1 MGRWE
6 PNARGRLEQ
15 AAAEL
20 FEERGYARTTVEDIA
35 ARAGLTE
42 RTFFRYYADKREVLF
57 SGAGA
62 LQKLIADAIADAPE
76 AAAPLDAVAAGLER
90 VATILEPRREFAKK
104 RQALITAHA
113 DLQERESIKLRSLAS
128 AAADALRKRGVGEPA
143 ATLTSEAGMVILK
156 VAYER
161 WIDDP
166 KLWELSRHVQASLDE
181 LKALTAGRSTAG
193 TSRLAKLT
201 RRQLSKSKRRPARCR
216 LTGRKT
222 PNQA

>member
-1 MGRWE
+1 MPMGRWE

-57 SGAGA
+57 SGTGA
-62 LQKLIADAIADAPE
+62 LQELIADAIADAPE

-90 VATILEPRREFAKK
+90 VAAILEPRREFARK
-104 RQALITAHA
+104 RQALIAAHA

-128 AAADALRKRGVGEPA
+128 TAADALRKRGVGERT

-156 VAYER
+156 VAYQR

-166 KLWELSRHVQASLDE
+166 KLQALSRHVQASLDE
-181 LKALTAGRSTAG
+181 LKALTAAMSTAG
-193 TSRLAKLT
+193 TSRPARLT
-201 RRQLSKSKRRPARCR
+201 RRQVSKSKRRPAH
-216 LTGRKT
+216 L
-222 PNQA
+222 

>member
-20 FEERGYARTTVEDIA
+20 FQDRGYARTTVVDIA
-35 ARAGLTE
+35 AQAGLTE

-90 VATILEPRREFAKK
+90 VAAILEPRREFAKK
-104 RQALITAHA
+104 RQALIAAHA

-128 AAADALRKRGVGEPA
+128 TAADALRKRGVGEPA
-143 ATLTSEAGMVILK
+143 ATLASEAGMVILK

-166 KLWELSRHVQASLDE
+166 KLWELSHHVRASLDE
-181 LKALTAGRSTAG
+181 LRALTAGVSTAG
-193 TSRLAKLT
+193 ASRPAKLT
-201 RRQLSKSKRRPARCR
+201 RRRVSKSKRRPARR
-216 LTGRKT
+216 
-222 PNQA
+222 